1 MVDKHI
7 GFDLVVDEFKVRCSK
22 QFEVFEFD
30 PTLATTLHLTVVEWK
45 DCHFLAVATVSDL
58 QNSYCNQWTHP
69 YEPQI
74 SNRFVFSAICL
85 HFTAVLVKFSE
96 KTSAIKTKSPQ
107 TKWPYQGV

>member
-1 MVDKHI
+1 MHNYYYQVQLPHLSIQI
-7 GFDLVVDEFKVRCSK
+7 GTSYI
-22 QFEVFEFD
+22 
-30 PTLATTLHLTVVEWK
+30 LTVVEWK
-45 DCHFLAVATVSDL
+45 DYHFLAVATISDL

-96 KTSAIKTKSPQ
+96 KTSAIKTKCPQ
-107 TKWPYQGV
+107 TKWPY